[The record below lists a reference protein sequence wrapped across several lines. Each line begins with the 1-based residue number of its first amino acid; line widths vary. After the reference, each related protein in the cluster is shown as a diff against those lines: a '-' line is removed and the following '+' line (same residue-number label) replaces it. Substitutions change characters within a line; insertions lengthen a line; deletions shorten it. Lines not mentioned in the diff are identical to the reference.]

1 MNILGKDP
9 LSACGRCFSSCSH
22 VVKCLQQDMAQH
34 VESSFLSRQGSSCGH
49 SRPSGDGARGGVSV
63 VPKDHE
69 AGLMKIHGPLT
80 FLKVHDAGHMVPM
93 DQPEASLEM
102 LKRWMEGKL
111 VEGQDE
117 SEEPEKLVAQM

>member
-1 MNILGKDP
+1 MIT
-9 LSACGRCFSSCSH
+9 SA
-22 VVKCLQQDMAQH
+22 DM
-34 VESSFLSRQGSSCGH
+34 VMWFLCNNKQ
-49 SRPSGDGARGGVSV
+49 
-63 VPKDHE
+63 
-69 AGLMKIHGPLT
+69 
-80 FLKVHDAGHMVPM
+80 VHDAGHMVPM

>member
-1 MNILGKDP
+1 
-9 LSACGRCFSSCSH
+9 
-22 VVKCLQQDMAQH
+22 
-34 VESSFLSRQGSSCGH
+34 
-49 SRPSGDGARGGVSV
+49 
-63 VPKDHE
+63 
-69 AGLMKIHGPLT
+69 
-80 FLKVHDAGHMVPM
+80 MVPM